1 MCWGL
6 WIYPFNWLVVCVVL
20 VWFGLVCVW
29 KPRRASPCSCFYLC
43 RLVKLWFRIKY
54 LFGSGTPRNQVVP
67 RSSTTT
73 IAPPT
78 LRPASSAANGL
89 SAANTALV
97 AIPVVI
103 AVGCCFGCVAWCKIK
118 SGWVLF
124 MLNGWKQSR
133 TTSFRRWEARCSR
146 QQLENK
152 VSVTLIL
159 FGGHFQWFLCYFYY
173 DYLQIYYT
181 DIFYGSSVF
190 SVVSSSSGAHRKK
203 ANVLLGCTMYIWV
216 KTQPCFLLTY
226 PPGNSKHVGSQ
237 LADVYIAYL
246 MPRRNSQNLV
256 LLYLIRFFHLPWA
269 SFFKLPESFKS
280 WNLLFGSLV

>member
-1 MCWGL
+1 M
-6 WIYPFNWLVVCVVL
+6 IIPVWLVGFLFVW
-20 VWFGLVCVW
+20 VWFDLVCVW
-29 KPRRASPCSCFYLC
+29 KSRRASPCSCLYLC

-54 LFGSGTPRNQVVP
+54 LFGSGTPRSQGVS
-67 RSSTTT
+67 RSSTT

-78 LRPASSAANGL
+78 LRPASSAGTTL
-89 SAANTALV
+89 SVANTALV

-159 FGGHFQWFLCYFYY
+159 FGGHFQWFLCYFNY
-173 DYLQIYYT
+173 DIFTLQLYYT
-181 DIFYGSSVF
+181 DIFTAHPFSLSSLLRVEPIE
-190 SVVSSSSGAHRKK
+190 RKLMCCW
-203 ANVLLGCTMYIWV
+203 AVPCTY
-216 KTQPCFLLTY
+216 
-226 PPGNSKHVGSQ
+226 
-237 LADVYIAYL
+237 
-246 MPRRNSQNLV
+246 
-256 LLYLIRFFHLPWA
+256 
-269 SFFKLPESFKS
+269 E
-280 WNLLFGSLV
+280 